1 MVKSFITST
10 PATEQAMKL
19 YIANGSTNCRKV
31 QAVANHLGITI
42 ETIYLDYMKGD
53 LKSSAYLKIN
63 PTGKVPALA
72 DNDFTLWESN
82 AINKYLCSK
91 CPGNSL
97 YPDDPRVQ
105 ADIDRWLSWELAHFN
120 DQMGMLAFQTVL
132 KPNVFGQQPDE
143 HLVTWSIRMLRSHAD
158 VLERHLEGHR
168 TMVGDGLTI
177 ADYAIIHLES
187 MKDMARFD
195 WSFYPNINAYFD
207 RTRSVPYWAS
217 TVAKPDEFVRVPVGA
232 RAFAA

>member
-1 MVKSFITST
+1 
-10 PATEQAMKL
+10 MKL

-31 QAVANHLGITI
+31 QAVANHLGIAI
-42 ETIYLDYMKGD
+42 ETIYLDYKNGD
-53 LKSSAYLKIN
+53 LKSSAYLSIN

-91 CPGNSL
+91 CAGNAL
-97 YPDDPRVQ
+97 YPDDPRMQ

-120 DQMGMLAFQTVL
+120 DQMGILAFQTVL
-132 KPNVFGQQPDE
+132 KPNVFGEQPDE
-143 HLVTWSIRMLRSHAD
+143 HLVTWSMRMLRSHAD
-158 VLERHLEGHR
+158 VLERHLEGR
-168 TMVGDGLTI
+168 LTMVGAGLTI

-187 MKDMARFD
+187 MKDMTPFD

-207 RTRSVPYWAS
+207 RMRAVPYWAN
-217 TVAKPDEFVRVPVGA
+217 TAAKPDEFVRVPAGA
-232 RAFAA
+232 RAFAAWA